1 MPKAKAWPIQT
12 NKKNWEWCSK
22 SFISLTVTI
31 WGKTCYQDAK
41 VITSQP
47 QAPDVWI
54 LPPPPFSDFFFS
66 RDNFLKI
73 CEFPVYP
80 IHISLLASVRDW
92 PSTHMLYLQNK

>member
-1 MPKAKAWPIQT
+1 MVLQKFY
-12 NKKNWEWCSK
+12 
-22 SFISLTVTI
+22 FINGHHL
-31 WGKTCYQDAK
+31 GETCYQDAK

-54 LPPPPFSDFFFS
+54 LPPPPFWFFFS

-80 IHISLLASVRDW
+80 IHISIYSEGAGQFKRVCKDEFE
-92 PSTHMLYLQNK
+92 Y